1 MSSGGES
8 TSAVVAPEV
17 GSVSAGKASTD
28 QVTTAASLRLD
39 DFEEDEPPLV
49 WQAAER
55 TITPMF
61 EIAAANSTAPTSTS
75 VSKSNS
81 ELSVRCAES
90 MVLKMMKQTVTSC
103 NVLYISPS
111 GTAST
116 LNLSTTPTYNLPS
129 ILSAICICQRNP

>member
-28 QVTTAASLRLD
+28 QVTTAASLHLH

-81 ELSVRCAES
+81 ELSVRYAES
-90 MVLKMMKQTVTSC
+90 IVL
-103 NVLYISPS
+103 
-111 GTAST
+111 
-116 LNLSTTPTYNLPS
+116 
-129 ILSAICICQRNP
+129 R

>member
-1 MSSGGES
+1 MSSGSES
-8 TSAVVAPEV
+8 ASAVVPNVTPA
-17 GSVSAGKASTD
+17 SAGKASTAD

-90 MVLKMMKQTVTSC
+90 IALKTR
-103 NVLYISPS
+103 I
-111 GTAST
+111 A
-116 LNLSTTPTYNLPS
+116 
-129 ILSAICICQRNP
+129 AI

>member
-8 TSAVVAPEV
+8 ASAVVAPTV
-17 GSVSAGKASTD
+17 TPASASGNASTD

-90 MVLKMMKQTVTSC
+90 IVLKMMKQTVIT
-103 NVLYISPS
+103 
-111 GTAST
+111 
-116 LNLSTTPTYNLPS
+116 
-129 ILSAICICQRNP
+129 

>member
-8 TSAVVAPEV
+8 ASAVVPPTVTPA
-17 GSVSAGKASTD
+17 SASGNASTD

-90 MVLKMMKQTVTSC
+90 IVLKMMKQTVIT
-103 NVLYISPS
+103 
-111 GTAST
+111 
-116 LNLSTTPTYNLPS
+116 
-129 ILSAICICQRNP
+129 

>member
-8 TSAVVAPEV
+8 TSAVVGPEV
-17 GSVSAGKASTD
+17 GSASAGKASTD
-28 QVTTAASLRLD
+28 QVTTTASLRLD

-81 ELSVRCAES
+81 ELSVR
-90 MVLKMMKQTVTSC
+90 
-103 NVLYISPS
+103 
-111 GTAST
+111 
-116 LNLSTTPTYNLPS
+116 
-129 ILSAICICQRNP
+129 

>member
-17 GSVSAGKASTD
+17 GSASAGNTSTD
-28 QVTTAASLRLD
+28 QVTTAASLHLD

-90 MVLKMMKQTVTSC
+90 IVLKMMKQRVIT
-103 NVLYISPS
+103 
-111 GTAST
+111 
-116 LNLSTTPTYNLPS
+116 
-129 ILSAICICQRNP
+129 